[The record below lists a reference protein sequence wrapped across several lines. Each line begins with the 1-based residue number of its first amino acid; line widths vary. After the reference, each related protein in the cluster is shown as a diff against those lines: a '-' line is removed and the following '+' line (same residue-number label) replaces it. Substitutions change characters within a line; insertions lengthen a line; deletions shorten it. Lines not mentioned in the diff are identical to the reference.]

1 MKGLLSKRQLD
12 ALKRLGGLIFN
23 FPKLLSS
30 GSIVKLITSIVIFTQ
45 VCGALLFDTPT
56 QPGGP
61 QLDMSKFVL
70 TWSDEFNEGTFN
82 KTYWSGH
89 YCWGDDGTWPRDT
102 AYWNRGQVSFRDG
115 NLIMKASY
123 LENGPVGPEGP
134 DGPAYYSYGMDT
146 NPWTD
151 GQTKPGFEQLYGY
164 FEMRCILPKGVGLN
178 PAFWLL
184 SDGMF
189 NTDPDV
195 GLTDGGVTGAEIDV
209 FETRYNPG
217 KLGFHKNS
225 VYHTIHVDSY
235 DEYHRSEMQGHFY
248 AKNPHEEYNTYGFE
262 WNENE
267 YIFYINGVETARTD
281 FGGVCQVP
289 LYLIISL
296 GVGENIGDNKE
307 LPAEFIVDYVR
318 AYQYNDRIADA
329 G

>member
-1 MKGLLSKRQLD
+1 MMNNIFNKRQMD
-12 ALKRLGGLIFN
+12 ALKRLGNMILA
-23 FPKLLSS
+23 FPKLLIS
-30 GSIVKLITSIVIFTQ
+30 GSIVKLVASIVIFAQ
-45 VCGALLFDTPT
+45 VCGALVFDTPT
-56 QPGGP
+56 QPGGQ
-61 QLDMSKFVL
+61 QLDLSKFAL

-89 YCWGDDGTWPRDT
+89 YCWGDDGTWPRDQYH
-102 AYWNRGQVSFRDG
+102 YWNRGQVSFSDG
-115 NLIMKASY
+115 NLIVKASY

-146 NPWTD
+146 NQWTD
-151 GQTKPGFEQLYGY
+151 GPAKPGFEQLYGY
-164 FEMRCILPKGVGLN
+164 FEMRCILPKGPGLN

-189 NTDPDV
+189 DTDPEV
-195 GLTDGGVTGAEIDV
+195 GLTDGGVTGCEIDV
-209 FETRYNPG
+209 FETKYVKEPR
-217 KLGFHKNS
+217 FDDS

-248 AKNPHEEYNTYGFE
+248 ADKPYEKYNTYGFE
-262 WNENE
+262 WNPDG

-281 FGGVCQVP
+281 FGGVCRVP

-296 GVGENIGDNKE
+296 GIGENITDNKN
-307 LPAEFIVDYVR
+307 LPSEFIIDYVR
-318 AYQYNDRIADA
+318 AYQYNDRISQA

>member
-1 MKGLLSKRQLD
+1 MLKSLFIKRQVDALEKIGAILLS
-12 ALKRLGGLIFN
+12 I
-23 FPKLLSS
+23 PKLLTS
-30 GSIVKLITSIVIFTQ
+30 GSIVKLVAAMVVFAQ
-45 VCGALLFDTPT
+45 LCGALIFDLPT
-56 QPGGP
+56 HPNGP
-61 QLDMSKFVL
+61 ELDMNKFEL
-70 TWSDEFNEGTFN
+70 TWSDEFNEGTFD

-102 AYWNRGQVSFRDG
+102 AFWNRGQVSFRDG

-123 LENGPVGPEGP
+123 LENGPVGPHGP

-151 GQTKPGFEQLYGY
+151 GPTKPGFEQLYGY

-184 SDGMF
+184 SEGMF

-195 GLTDGGVTGAEIDV
+195 GLTDGGITGAEIDV
-209 FETRYNPG
+209 FETKYDPG

-248 AKNPHEEYNTYGFE
+248 AKNPHEEYNTYGLE
-262 WNENE
+262 WNETE
-267 YIFYINGVETARTD
+267 YIFYINGVESARTD

-296 GVGENIGDNKE
+296 GVGENIGDNKY

-318 AYQYNDRIADA
+318 AYQYKDLL
-329 G
+329 

>member
-1 MKGLLSKRQLD
+1 MKGFFSKRQLD

-248 AKNPHEEYNTYGFE
+248 ANNPHEEYNTYGFE

>member
-1 MKGLLSKRQLD
+1 MNTILAKRQMDALRRLGRTLLSL
-12 ALKRLGGLIFN
+12 
-23 FPKLLSS
+23 PKLMHS
-30 GSIVKLITSIVIFTQ
+30 GSIIKLVAATIVFAQ
-45 VCGALLFDTPT
+45 LCGALFFDTPT
-56 QPGGP
+56 HPDGHK
-61 QLDMSKFVL
+61 LDMSKFTM
-70 TWSDEFNEGTFN
+70 TWSDEFNDDTFD

-102 AYWNRGQVSFRDG
+102 AFWNRGQVSFHDG
-115 NLIMKASY
+115 NLIVRASY

-134 DGPAYYSYGMDT
+134 YGPAYYSYGMDT

-151 GQTKPGFEQLYGY
+151 GPTKPGFEQLYGY
-164 FEMRCILPKGVGLN
+164 FEIRCILPKGPGLN

-189 NTDPDV
+189 DTDPEF

-209 FETRYNPG
+209 FETKYDFG
-217 KLGFHKNS
+217 KLGTFKNS

-248 AKNPHEEYNTYGFE
+248 ANNPHEEYNTYGFE
-262 WNENE
+262 WSPDE
-267 YIFYINGVETARTD
+267 YIFYINGVESARTD

-296 GVGENIGDNKE
+296 GIGDNIGDNKN
-307 LPAEFIVDYVR
+307 LPAEFVVDYVR
-318 AYQYNDRIADA
+318 AYQYTNLL
-329 G
+329 

>member
-1 MKGLLSKRQLD
+1 MKGLFSKRQLD

>member
-1 MKGLLSKRQLD
+1 MSSIFNKRQID
-12 ALKRLGGLIFN
+12 ALKKIGYAFLS

-30 GSIVKLITSIVIFTQ
+30 GSLIKFLAAILVFMQ
-45 VCGALLFDTPT
+45 LMGALIFDTPT
-56 QPGGP
+56 NPSGP
-61 QLDMSKFVL
+61 KLDMSKFTL
-70 TWSDEFNEGTFN
+70 TWSDEFNTGAFN

-102 AYWNRGQVSFRDG
+102 AYWNRGQVSFHDG
-115 NLIMKASY
+115 NLILKASY
-123 LENGPVGPEGP
+123 LQNGPVGPQGP
-134 DGPAYYSYGMDT
+134 YGPAYYSYGMDT

-151 GQTKPGFEQLYGY
+151 GPTKPGFQQLYGY
-164 FEMRCILPKGVGLN
+164 FEIRCILPKGAGLN

-189 NTDPDV
+189 RTDPV
-195 GLTDGGVTGAEIDV
+195 GLTDGGVTGCEIDV
-209 FETRYNPG
+209 FETNTV
-217 KLGFHKNS
+217 KNLFFDNS
-225 VYHTIHVDSY
+225 VYHTIHVDGY
-235 DEYHRSEMQGHFY
+235 EQYHRSEMQGHFY
-248 AKNPHEEYNTYGFE
+248 ANNPYEEYNTYGLE
-262 WNENE
+262 WNPDG

-296 GVGENIGDNKE
+296 GVAANITDNKN

-318 AYQYNDRIADA
+318 AYQYKDRLNA

>member
-1 MKGLLSKRQLD
+1 MKGLFSKRQLD

-102 AYWNRGQVSFRDG
+102 AYWNRDQVSFRDG

>member
-1 MKGLLSKRQLD
+1 MGSIFNKRQLD
-12 ALKRLGGLIFN
+12 SLKKIGSAFLS
-23 FPKLLSS
+23 FPKLLGS
-30 GSIVKLITSIVIFTQ
+30 GSLTKLVAAFLVFAQ
-45 VCGALLFDTPT
+45 LVGALIFDTPT
-56 QPGGP
+56 NPSGP
-61 QLDMSKFVL
+61 KLDMSKFTL
-70 TWSDEFNEGTFN
+70 TWSDEFNSGTFN

-102 AYWNRGQVSFRDG
+102 AFWNRGQVSFRDG

-123 LENGPVGPEGP
+123 LENGPVGPQGP
-134 DGPAYYSYGMDT
+134 YGPSYYSYGMDT

-151 GQTKPGFEQLYGY
+151 GPTKPGFQQLYGY
-164 FEMRCILPKGVGLN
+164 FEMRCILPKGPGLN

-189 NTDPDV
+189 RTDPV

-209 FETRYNPG
+209 FETNTV
-217 KLGFHKNS
+217 KNLFFDNS

-235 DEYHRSEMQGHFY
+235 DAYHRSEMQGHFY
-248 AKNPHEEYNTYGFE
+248 AHNPYEEYNTYGLE
-262 WNENE
+262 WNPDG

-296 GVGENIGDNKE
+296 GVSANITDNKN

-318 AYQYNDRIADA
+318 AYQYTDRIADA